1 MNSEKSAVQNE
12 LRTSH
17 RKDLERREIEKRIY
31 GLKGNNP
38 RLVVA
43 FHDCRIRDKCVTVMT
58 VSVRNCE

>member
-17 RKDLERREIEKRIY
+17 RKDLERREIEKRTTQ
-31 GLKGNNP
+31 KSNRT

-43 FHDCRIRDKCVTVMT
+43 FHVSRIKGKYDGIMT
-58 VSVRNCE
+58 DSVRNCE